1 MKICLF
7 GSTGLLGSEFK
18 SQLKNTS
25 FELITPKRL
34 EVQLLNF
41 ASVIQFLEREK
52 PDLIINCAA
61 YTHVDRAEGDKDNCF
76 ALNVDAV
83 RNITK
88 SGIPMIHFST
98 DYVFN
103 APKNIEI
110 PEDYSLDPQSI
121 YGRSKAQ
128 AEEVLEVSDILWWNI
143 RTSWLFG
150 PGGKNFVSTILKLSK
165 NKTALSIINDQ
176 IGRPT
181 YAPDL
186 AEFIIENFIKKKQPI
201 GHYHLQNTGDPVS
214 WADFAAYFL
223 KLKHWK
229 GTIKRVDSQTFGA
242 EAERPLN
249 SVLKNTK
256 LPQMQDWK
264 DTVKVFLKIKC

>member
-18 SQLKNTS
+18 KVLTQENIECLA
-25 FELITPKRL
+25 PHRG

-41 ASVIQFLEREK
+41 AGTLEYLSK
-52 PDLIINCAA
+52 HQPDLIINCAA
-61 YTHVDRAEGDKDNCF
+61 YTDVDRAEGDKDNCF

-128 AEEVLEVSDILWWNI
+128 AEEVLEVSDISWWNI
-143 RTSWLFG
+143 RISWLFG
-150 PGGKNFVSTILKLSK
+150 PGGKNFVSTISNLAKKKSE
-165 NKTALSIINDQ
+165 LSIIDDQ
-176 IGRPT
+176 VGRPT

-223 KLKHWK
+223 KLKNWK